1 MKLSSH
7 PYKPRNYTLIVS
19 LTVQFECKVPAVRS
33 ENERHC
39 IKAYM
44 MNITVLFKVT
54 NSVLLLSRPSS
65 NEHDGAITRH
75 AKLARWRRTAESI
88 SCCAAGSPSD
98 ESRTPRPSESGF
110 LYWFVTLYQLSFNT
124 ALLSTFCTR
133 TRVVHFCLVPGIA
146 TVLVKFLQL
155 FLFHLF
161 KKMRR
166 SISGTWRE
174 CREEKKSYDVKI

>member
-1 MKLSSH
+1 M
-7 PYKPRNYTLIVS
+7 S
-19 LTVQFECKVPAVRS
+19 LTVQFLCKVPAVRS

-88 SCCAAGSPSD
+88 SCWAAGSPSD
-98 ESRTPRPSESGF
+98 ESRTPRPSESGL
-110 LYWFVTLYQLSFNT
+110 LYWFVTLYQLFFNT
-124 ALLSTFCTR
+124 TLLSTFCT
-133 TRVVHFCLVPGIA
+133 CNKNWGCY
-146 TVLVKFLQL
+146 
-155 FLFHLF
+155 FLFSTLDSYSTRQILIAVF
-161 KKMRR
+161 
-166 SISGTWRE
+166 ISPFWKNATPNIGDMDRMQRE
-174 CREEKKSYDVKI
+174 KRSYDVKIWKS

>member
-33 ENERHC
+33 ENETHC

-88 SCCAAGSPSD
+88 SCWAAGSPSD

-124 ALLSTFCTR
+124 ALLSTFCT
-133 TRVVHFCLVPGIA
+133 CNKNSGCS
-146 TVLVKFLQL
+146 
-155 FLFHLF
+155 FLFSAWDSYSTRQIF
-161 KKMRR
+161 TAVF
-166 SISGTWRE
+166 ISPF
-174 CREEKKSYDVKI
+174 